1 MRILIP
7 QGADGKMQE
16 QNIKRLTML
25 NASLKHLN
33 TAKKLEQ
40 TIQKMRMS

>member
-1 MRILIP
+1 
-7 QGADGKMQE
+7 
-16 QNIKRLTML
+16 ML